1 MCRIVGGIDFRNNSL
16 TESVVAGMR
25 DVLAHGGPDSKG
37 FYKDGNVVLAH
48 RRLSIIE
55 ISESGNQP
63 MQCGKWVIS
72 YNGEIYNYKEIRIEL
87 EQFGICFKT
96 NSDTEVI
103 VRAFE
108 YWGHSAVDRFRG
120 MFAFA
125 IWDSTDK
132 VLTLCRDR
140 FGVKPLYWYYKDGLF
155 MFSSELKA
163 FHQHPNFDKTID
175 LDGIPHYLLKGYFQE
190 KDCIFKYVNKVKP
203 GTFLIINSS
212 EEVSEKLYWD
222 INKKF
227 LDAKIQHLNLNEHE
241 ERLEEILTKSFSLRM
256 VADVPVGIFLSGGID
271 SSLVTAIIQKCTNQQ
286 LHTFTIGFEDRN
298 YDESEIAVQ
307 IAKKLGTKH
316 ETINCSEQDFKDV
329 IPKLPF
335 IYDEPFGDSSS
346 IPTYLLSKFTSKS
359 VKVAL
364 SGDGG
369 DELFGGYSKYM
380 FINRYNK
387 FLKVPKLIRSGIQEI
402 AYLCSPGLFEKFVLY
417 SGNKSYAQIGSKYLK
432 LRQTIGAKDTVQM
445 FEFASSF
452 LSEKELKLISKI
464 KYNQLGQTYDVSS
477 TDKLL
482 TSMGYWDMLSYLPG
496 DILTKVD
503 RASMHNALET
513 REPFLDPE
521 ILDFSFSI
529 PSNMKISNK
538 GDSKFLLK
546 RLLEKY
552 IPIDIIN
559 RPKYGFTIP
568 IENWMRNHLN
578 QEINEMLLD
587 NNFFIT
593 FQLDQK
599 NISLECKGFFTN
611 QSKLNP
617 HVIWF
622 IYTLYK
628 WYELWLKN

>member
-16 TESVVAGMR
+16 TETVVSRMR

-37 FYKDGNVVLAH
+37 IYIDGKVVLAH
-48 RRLSIIE
+48 RRLSIIDV
-55 ISESGNQP
+55 SESGNQP
-63 MQCGKWVIS
+63 MQFGKLVIT

-87 EQFGICFKT
+87 ERLGIGFKT
-96 NSDTEVI
+96 NGDTEVI

-125 IWDSTDK
+125 IWDTADK

-140 FGVKPLYWYYKDGLF
+140 FGVKPIYWYYKDGLF
-155 MFSSELKA
+155 MFSSELKS

-175 LDGIPHYLLKGYFQE
+175 LEGIPHFLLKGYFQE

-203 GTFLIINSS
+203 GTFLTINSS
-212 EEVSEKLYWD
+212 GEVTEKTYWD
-222 INKKF
+222 VNKSY
-227 LDAKIQHLNLNEHE
+227 LEAKVQHLNLNEYE
-241 ERLEEILTKSFSLRM
+241 ERLEEILTKSFNLRM

-271 SSLVTAIIQKCTNQQ
+271 SSLVSAIIQKSTNKQ

-298 YDESEIAVQ
+298 YDESAIAEQ
-307 IAKKLGTKH
+307 IANKLGTKH
-316 ETINCSEQDFKDV
+316 QTLNCSEEDFKEV

-335 IYDEPFGDSSS
+335 IFDEPFGDSSS

-369 DELFGGYSKYM
+369 DELFGGYSKYK
-380 FINRYNK
+380 FINQYNK

-417 SGNKSYAQIGSKYLK
+417 SGNKSYAQLGSKYLK

-464 KYNQLGQTYDVSS
+464 KYNKLDQTYDVSN
-477 TDKLL
+477 TDKFL

-521 ILDFSFSI
+521 ILDFSFSL
-529 PSNMKISNK
+529 PSNMKISDK
-538 GDSKFLLK
+538 GDTKFLLK

-587 NNFFIT
+587 TNFFIT